1 MDQPHLNNS
10 SYVTSILLLVYI
22 NVVTYHRSRERDR
35 ETKMRKSISEVGLED
50 FVKAGLTIEE
60 AKEFHRVLKEAV
72 FGAKGSD
79 PREVWRS
86 LVGQRVLKPWH
97 PHALHQLV
105 YYSVYANWDSLTNGP
120 PLYWF
125 PSLYGFA
132 LCLWFLSLSSTP
144 L

>member
-22 NVVTYHRSRERDR
+22 NVVTYQLPQIERERDR

-60 AKEFHRVLKEAV
+60 AKEFQRVLKEAV

-79 PREVWRS
+79 PREV
-86 LVGQRVLKPWH
+86 
-97 PHALHQLV
+97 
-105 YYSVYANWDSLTNGP
+105 
-120 PLYWF
+120 
-125 PSLYGFA
+125 
-132 LCLWFLSLSSTP
+132 
-144 L
+144 